1 MAPDDVA
8 PEDVQQRRVAVWA
21 AIGDAEPMAV
31 PDPAALMAE
40 LEAIRARTLPGPES
54 MRDLIDEGR
63 RH

>member
-8 PEDVQQRRVAVWA
+8 PEDVQQRRVTAWT
-21 AIGDAEPMAV
+21 AITDTELMAV
-31 PDPAALMAE
+31 PDPAAVMAE
-40 LEAIRARTLPGPES
+40 LEAIRARTSPGPES